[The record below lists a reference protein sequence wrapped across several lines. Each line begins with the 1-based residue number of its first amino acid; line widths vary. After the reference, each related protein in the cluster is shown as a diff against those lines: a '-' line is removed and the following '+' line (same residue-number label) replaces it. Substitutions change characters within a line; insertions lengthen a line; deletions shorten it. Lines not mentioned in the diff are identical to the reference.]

1 MQTYKYTIN
10 GKEYE
15 VTIGE
20 TKGNEVAVSVNGTP
34 YTVTKEGK
42 QAAAPA
48 PQPAPAPAP
57 TPKAA
62 PAPVAAPAP
71 QPAPAAAPAAPAP
84 AASGSGHA
92 VKSPLPGVILDITC
106 NVGDAVKKGQ
116 KLLVLE
122 AMKMEN
128 DIKADRDGVVAS
140 INVAKGESIQE
151 GHTLVT
157 IS

>member
-20 TKGNEVAVSVNGTP
+20 SKGNEVAVSVNGTP
-34 YTVTKEGK
+34 YTVTKESK
-42 QAAAPA
+42 QVAAPAPQQAAAPAPAPKAATPAPAAAPA
-48 PQPAPAPAP
+48 PQPKPA
-57 TPKAA
+57 
-62 PAPVAAPAP
+62 
-71 QPAPAAAPAAPAP
+71 AAPAP
-84 AASGSGHA
+84 AAGGAAHA

-128 DIKADRDGVVAS
+128 DIKADKDGVVAS

>member
-34 YTVTKEGK
+34 YTITKEGK
-42 QAAAPA
+42 QAAPPA
-48 PQPAPAPAP
+48 PQPASAPAP

-71 QPAPAAAPAAPAP
+71 QPAPAPAAPAPAP